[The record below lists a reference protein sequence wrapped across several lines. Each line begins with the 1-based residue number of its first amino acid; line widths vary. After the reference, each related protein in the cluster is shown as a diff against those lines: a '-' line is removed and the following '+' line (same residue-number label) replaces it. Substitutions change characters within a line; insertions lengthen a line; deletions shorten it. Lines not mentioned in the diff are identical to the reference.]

1 MNSKIGIAKENILK
15 DDTMALFDV
24 NTFEVTSNKIK
35 FLPYGKKKLRDMCL
49 EMLNIKLI

>member
-1 MNSKIGIAKENILK
+1 MNSNIGITKEDILK
-15 DDTMALFDV
+15 GETMALFDV

-49 EMLNIKLI
+49 EMLNIRVI